1 MVSLV
6 GLHRFVGPSAN
17 RDPKRSHSRGPG
29 DGRWLPWR
37 NDGRWYR
44 PKILRKT
51 QNTKHFNTST
61 LPVLG
66 HKKEWHT
73 QKDTLGPA
81 IFVPPPKKKR
91 APFRMQYPSVPSNWS
106 CLPPPSGNYRSCQ
119 QPGRSH
125 KHPGR
130 QTIEVTSSARHLR
143 HVPSVESLGAGVA

>member
-1 MVSLV
+1 MVSLL

-29 DGRWLPWR
+29 DGRWFHGGQQA
-37 NDGRWYR
+37 DGR

-81 IFVPPPKKKR
+81 ICVPHPPPKKKQGAIQNAIPIGTKQLVLPSASER
-91 APFRMQYPSVPSNWS
+91 KLSLMPAARPQPQTPRQANNRSDIISMAP
-106 CLPPPSGNYRSCQ
+106 
-119 QPGRSH
+119 
-125 KHPGR
+125 
-130 QTIEVTSSARHLR
+130 
-143 HVPSVESLGAGVA
+143 

>member
-81 IFVPPPKKKR
+81 IFVPPPKKKKGRHSECNTHRYQATGLAFRLR
-91 APFRMQYPSVPSNWS
+91 AE
-106 CLPPPSGNYRSCQ
+106 
-119 QPGRSH
+119 
-125 KHPGR
+125 
-130 QTIEVTSSARHLR
+130 TIAHASSQAAATNTQ
-143 HVPSVESLGAGVA
+143 AGKQSK

>member
-81 IFVPPPKKKR
+81 IFVPPPQKKKGAIQNAIPIGTKQLVLPSASER
-91 APFRMQYPSVPSNWS
+91 KLSLVPAARPQPQTPRQANNRSDIISKAP
-106 CLPPPSGNYRSCQ
+106 
-119 QPGRSH
+119 
-125 KHPGR
+125 
-130 QTIEVTSSARHLR
+130 
-143 HVPSVESLGAGVA
+143 